1 MRLLVSEQISSN
13 RKFRETYI
21 KQNKKKRKKANVS
34 FHQLLEN
41 EQSRLES
48 INKKGP

>member
-1 MRLLVSEQISSN
+1 MRLLASEQISSN

-21 KQNKKKRKKANVS
+21 KQNRNKKKEVEIS

-41 EQSRLES
+41 EQNRLEEQ
-48 INKKGP
+48 NK